1 MFTRGNYRPVL
12 NDISEAQIMNN
23 VVVNPQRKKP
33 KLKPKR
39 EQGVTFTPLQRQVM
53 EMHAVEGLTGAT
65 ISKRLN
71 KHESQ
76 VSRILC
82 LPKVQEW
89 LLSELGNKRGTAAMM
104 GYNTVARLSQGAKSE
119 YVQLEAAKDL
129 LDRAGFKAPDVTRVE
144 GDLRINIDLS

>member
-1 MFTRGNYRPVL
+1 MADDSTNL
-12 NDISEAQIMNN
+12 
-23 VVVNPQRKKP
+23 VVNPQRKRPIKTKP
-33 KLKPKR
+33 KH

-53 EMHAVEGLTGAT
+53 QLHAVDGLTGNA
-65 ISKRLN
+65 IAKQLN
-71 KHESQ
+71 RHKSQ
-76 VSRILC
+76 ISRILS

-89 LLSELGNKRGTAAMM
+89 LLAELGNRRGTAAMM
-104 GYNTVARLSQGAKSE
+104 GYNTVARLSQNAKSE